1 MVGWGPT
8 IKYNELSG
16 GSKVAITHIVP
27 VKFVEFPNASKTRF
41 LRRSRRQHASAQRQ
55 RENGRQHGERAPLA
69 LTPEELQSI
78 FQDWQALV
86 ADFEVS

>member
-1 MVGWGPT
+1 MYMYMYIYIHVYISLT
-8 IKYNELSG
+8 IGANL
-16 GSKVAITHIVP
+16 
-27 VKFVEFPNASKTRF
+27 
-41 LRRSRRQHASAQRQ
+41 
-55 RENGRQHGERAPLA
+55 RQHGERAPLA